1 MKLYVYIE
9 TTKEN
14 VVVTNVN
21 KNLTVSKLKERIE
34 DLVGIPSHL
43 LELFYLDECPLLD
56 SKPLSYFHILSD
68 AHIKARG
75 WKTNK
80 NLIQASRDGDWEALH
95 KEILASCRYEI
106 RYDHNKALSALL
118 IACYHGNA
126 ILVEKLLK
134 TGVNCRACFH
144 SGKDA
149 LCVAVS
155 RGQISCLQRKV
166 RSFEWK
172 NNRTSLTNWSLQER
186 IKRGLD
192 RIEETRKVQTNEQ
205 YSRLTNSQMYDSALS
220 TWFKSTHAQIYLC
233 EILDSQTKSTRRKK
247 LVFKP

>member
-1 MKLYVYIE
+1 MQLIRS
-9 TTKEN
+9 N
-14 VVVTNVN
+14 
-21 KNLTVSKLKERIE
+21 RIFF
-34 DLVGIPSHL
+34 SHL

-56 SKPLSYFHILSD
+56 SEPLSSFHILSD

-75 WKTNK
+75 WKTNEK
-80 NLIQASRDGDWEALH
+80 LIQASRDGDWEALH
-95 KEILASCRYEI
+95 KEIVASCRHELK
-106 RYDHNKALSALL
+106 YDNNKALSALL

-126 ILVEKLLK
+126 ILVGKLLK

-155 RGQISCLQRKV
+155 RGHISCCELLLQRKV

-172 NNRTSLTNWSLQER
+172 SNLTSLTNWNLQER
-186 IKRGLD
+186 IKRSLD
-192 RIEETRKVQTNEQ
+192 RIEKTRQVQTNGQ

-220 TWFKSTHAQIYLC
+220 TWFKSTHARIYLC
-233 EILDSQTKSTRRKK
+233 EILDSSQTKFARREK